1 MNEIEKMGFNTTT
14 MLTKILLL
22 NKLKV
27 LNLSHNTLCYLPEEL
42 NKLPNLKELNLSHN
56 RLSESTP
63 KQWQWLGN
71 CLSKSLILLDLSYN
85 ELRYIPDQIVKLQNL
100 ATLHLSHNLLQTLP
114 AGIGSL
120 RNLKI
125 FSASNNALTILPGS
139 VKKLK
144 LQSIDVSN
152 NDFPQSI
159 PNGAGIFPKTLQACS
174 LKEYAAKKVLSCRI
188 PYPKGTLP
196 LTVIDFL
203 DYAKYCVCGKACFS
217 IYLRQPHNL
226 LLSTI
231 SETINAVAGDS
242 VYVPIDCYFCSLKCF
257 RSVFHN
263 RVRHPF
269 VR

>member
-1 MNEIEKMGFNTTT
+1 MNDIKKMGFSTTR

-27 LNLSHNTLCYLPEEL
+27 LNLSNNSLHYLPEEL
-42 NKLPNLKELNLSHN
+42 NKLPNLKELNVSHN
-56 RLSESTP
+56 MLSKSTP

-71 CLSKSLILLDLSYN
+71 CLSKSLTLLDLSYN

-100 ATLHLSHNLLQTLP
+100 ATLHLSHNLLTTLP

-125 FSASNNALTILPGS
+125 FTAANNTLTILPGS
-139 VKKLK
+139 VKKLR

-152 NDFPQSI
+152 NHFSQSI
-159 PNGAGIFPKTLQACS
+159 PNGAGICPETLQVCS
-174 LKEYAAKKVLSCRI
+174 LKEYAAKRVLSCRI

-217 IYLRQPHNL
+217 IYLRQSHNL

-231 SETINAVAGDS
+231 SETINAVADDS

-257 RSVFHN
+257 RLVFHN